1 MPSEN
6 SHFPFPTNITVVPD
20 TTLVIRED
28 TTIFIGPDGV
38 GSDINGNGTSTQ
50 PYGTL
55 KKAWERAG
63 EMLIRGTAILY
74 IRFQSGFYNITNPYT
89 FFPNNLFHP
98 NGDRIIIEGD
108 PAHIKQHYLY
118 LVENYNWDYSKYS
131 HYGHTGNV
139 RLFGRTGSGP
149 GTTFHGFTGSDATR
163 VTDIG
168 RYVAISNPALSSPF
182 LYNDSQ
188 NGIYVGRYRTDM
200 PPHDESSL
208 FRRTVDSYADVWYSH
223 GLSHDHAL
231 GIVGLATIIG
241 ATANPHILSL
251 SFKNSNRDPR
261 VPSFTDSDSGKIRGN
276 INATF
281 TLFGHSA
288 NLPPAQQYSPN
299 GYYGANYASG
309 TIDNKY
315 TVYPS
320 QYPAN
325 PSVNHITDDPMLLT
339 SYPVI
344 LRINR
349 NYTGNDTSTPV
360 TPGISPIRVSGG
372 KIKAIRNLMFVDEMF
387 DGASAGAQ
395 NFSFGFSGVH
405 MVNYTGERNTP
416 PCFLLDG
423 SEVGIRHIGIQGFG
437 DRNGAAIVLKNSK
450 LSAYSDW
457 IEYGN
462 TIGNNVTDEHTQGGM
477 SVFARLGSQNNT
489 PVLMINGIRR
499 GIVADNSELSLT
511 VGSATSKGDANT
523 GISPLFSAYH
533 STDESVWV
541 QTHAG
546 PPLEATN
553 SRCSIGSGIFL
564 NKTQYPSFRLGI
576 NLPRFSGLT
585 LSTGNTTGIYS
596 PQKWE
601 SLDPWNYG
609 PSFNS
614 VVMYANGV
622 TVGRI
627 VGAYY
632 AGENNPGI
640 TFGGNAEF
648 FPAGAGGAAAPSSTI
663 NVFFYGV
670 RFGDPSLINSNIDLN
685 GYLTRNE
692 KIELVGFSD
701 NSETTRT
708 SRLVIEGLTIGVTTD
723 NGTTLQLRK
732 ITQNSALRGFSFL
745 DVHGAKFSLNSN
757 GTYDSTVILNNSTLT
772 LHKNMIVSGGACGVL
787 ATNNSKLQTHRFIS
801 SRGFP
806 YSCIMGEFFT
816 DSCLLAE
823 HGSVISVPSL
833 FTRHPDILGL
843 SGRVASVSSEGVGSV
858 VNLDSTS
865 ILVGPTRANQG
876 VNYWTGLA
884 GNASPVLRA
893 ENVSPISATRSGTV
907 SFGSV
912 ATPVSQYSPKVL
924 ILSDS
929 AVYIG
934 PTITEECRDTDLFQ
948 MYCGFGGRIAPI
960 PESVPTGSIA
970 ANSSVEGRVRTIGW
984 SGGNSQAYR
993 LQVCQTDQSKRFYN
1007 VSSTGQMYR
1016 FWTHPLGSTS
1026 STATANTVFYGLP
1039 VMISSVGT
1047 EYGASST
1054 IATDAPSSNY
1064 SNFVVKPSIGS
1075 NRGYSGSF
1083 VFFGTNGK
1091 GGVFPY
1097 QVY

>member
-6 SHFPFPTNITVVPD
+6 SHFPFPTNITVVPE

-38 GSDINGNGTSTQ
+38 GSDVNGDGTSTK
-50 PYGTL
+50 PYATL

-63 EMLIRGTAILY
+63 EMLIRGTATLY
-74 IRFQSGFYNITNPYT
+74 IRFQSGFYNILNPNT

-118 LVENYNWDYSKYS
+118 WVENYNWDYSKYS
-131 HYGHTGNV
+131 HYGHTGDV
-139 RLFGRTGSGP
+139 RLFSRSGSGS
-149 GTTFHGFTGSDATR
+149 GSTAHGFTGSDPTR

-182 LYNDSQ
+182 YYYDTQ
-188 NGIYVGRYRTDM
+188 NSLVAGRYRTDT
-200 PPHDESSL
+200 PPHDDTSY

-241 ATANPHILSL
+241 ATASPHRLSL

-261 VPSFTDSDSGKIRGN
+261 VPSFTDSDGGKIKGGVN
-276 INATF
+276 SSM
-281 TLFGHSA
+281 TLFGVA
-288 NLPPAQQYSPN
+288 GNLPPAQQYSPS
-299 GYYGANYASG
+299 GYYGANYSSG

-315 TVYPS
+315 TVYPTE
-320 QYPAN
+320 YPVN

-339 SYPVI
+339 SYPAI

-349 NYTGNDTSTPV
+349 NYTGNTT
-360 TPGISPIRVSGG
+360 TGISPIRVSGG

-387 DGASAGAQ
+387 DGTSAGAQ
-395 NFSFGFSGVH
+395 NLTFGFSGVH
-405 MVNYTGERNTP
+405 MVTYTGERNTP

-437 DRNGAAIVLKNSK
+437 DRAGAAIVLKNSK

-457 IEYGN
+457 IEDGN
-462 TIGNNVTDEHTQGGM
+462 TVGNDVSQEHTQG
-477 SVFARLGSQNNT
+477 SQWVFAKLGSQNNT

-499 GIVADNSELSLT
+499 GIFADNSELSLT
-511 VGSATSKGDANT
+511 VGSARSKGDINT
-523 GISPLFSAYH
+523 GISHLTPGNHA
-533 STDESVWV
+533 TDETVWV

-546 PPLEATN
+546 PPLEAMN

-564 NKTQYPSFRLGI
+564 NRTQYPSFSLRI
-576 NLPRFSGLT
+576 NLPRFSGIT
-585 LSTGNTTGIYS
+585 LATGNTTGIYS

-601 SLDPWNYG
+601 ALDPWTYG

-614 VVMYANGV
+614 VVMYVNGI

-627 VGAYY
+627 AGAYY
-632 AGENNPGI
+632 SAENGSS
-640 TFGGNAEF
+640 TTTSFGGAAEF
-648 FPAGAGGAAAPSSTI
+648 FPSGAGGAASASSAI
-663 NVFFYGV
+663 DVSFYGV
-670 RFGDPSLINSNIDLN
+670 RFGDPSLINSTQDLHT
-685 GYLTRNE
+685 YLGANQ
-692 KIELVGFSD
+692 KIELVGFSND
-701 NSETTRT
+701 SETTRT
-708 SRLVIEGLTIGVTTD
+708 TSKLVIEGLTVGVTTD
-723 NGTTLQLRK
+723 NGTGLQLRK
-732 ITQNSALRGFSFL
+732 ITANSAVRGFSFV
-745 DVHGAKFSLNSN
+745 DVFGAKFPLNSN
-757 GTYDSTVILNNSTLT
+757 GTYDSTVILNNTTLT

-787 ATNNSKLQTHRFIS
+787 ATNQSKLLTNKFTS
-801 SRGFP
+801 SRILP

-816 DSCLLAE
+816 DSCVLAE

-843 SGRVASVSSEGVGSV
+843 SNRVASVSSEGVGSV

-865 ILVGPTRANQG
+865 ILVSPTRASTG
-876 VNYWTGLA
+876 VNFWTG
-884 GNASPVLRA
+884 SPAKRGIA
-893 ENVSPISATRSGTV
+893 VSPISATKAGTV

-912 ATPVSQYSPKVL
+912 GAVSSHSPKVL

-929 AVYIG
+929 AVYTDSIVS
-934 PTITEECRDTDLFQ
+934 EECRDSGLYQ
-948 MYCGFGGRIAPI
+948 MYSEFGGQIAPL
-960 PESVPTGSIA
+960 ESVPASPIG
-970 ANSSVEGRVRTIGW
+970 ANSSSHGRVRIIGW
-984 SGGNSQAYR
+984 SGGHAAQTYR
-993 LQVCQTDQSKRFYN
+993 LQVCQNDQSKRFYN
-1007 VSSTGQMYR
+1007 VSTTGQMYR

-1026 STATANTVFYGLP
+1026 SVAAANTVFYGLP
-1039 VMISSVGT
+1039 VMIEAIGVN
-1047 EYGASST
+1047 YGESST
-1054 IATDAPSSNY
+1054 IATDNGVNPY
-1064 SNFVVKPSIGS
+1064 SNNVVKQTIGN
-1075 NRGYSGSF
+1075 NRGYSGPF
-1083 VFFGTNGK
+1083 VYFGTDEK
-1091 GGVFPY
+1091 GGVFSY

>member
-1 MPSEN
+1 MPAEN
-6 SHFPFPTNITVVPD
+6 SHFPFPTNITVVPE
-20 TTLVIRED
+20 TTLVIRD
-28 TTIFIGPDGV
+28 DYTIFIGPDGV
-38 GSDINGNGTSTQ
+38 GNDTIGNGTDTK
-50 PYGTL
+50 PYATL

-63 EMLIRGTAILY
+63 EILIRGNATLY

-118 LVENYNWDYSKYS
+118 WVENYNWDYSKYS
-131 HYGHTGNV
+131 HYGHTGDV
-139 RLFGRTGSGP
+139 RLFSRSGSGS
-149 GTTFHGFTGSDATR
+149 GSTAHGFTGSDATR

-168 RYVAISNPALSSPF
+168 RYVAISNPALSSPYF
-182 LYNDSQ
+182 YNDSQ
-188 NGIYVGRYRTDM
+188 NGIYAGRYRTDT
-200 PPHDESSL
+200 PPHDDSSY

-241 ATANPHILSL
+241 ATASPHRLSL

-261 VPSFTDSDSGKIRGN
+261 VPSFTDSGGGKIKGN
-276 INATF
+276 INGIM
-281 TLFGHSA
+281 TLFTHAA
-288 NLPPAQQYSPN
+288 NLPPAQQYSPS

-349 NYTGNDTSTPV
+349 NYTGNDTA

-405 MVNYTGERNTP
+405 MVTYTGERHTP

-437 DRNGAAIVLKNSK
+437 DRGGAAIVLKNSK

-462 TIGNNVTDEHTQGGM
+462 TIGNNVTDEHTQGRPA
-477 SVFARLGSQNNT
+477 VFARLGSQNNT

-523 GISPLFSAYH
+523 GISPFFSGFH

-596 PQKWE
+596 PQKWQ

-614 VVMYANGV
+614 VVMYADGV

-627 VGAYY
+627 VGTYY
-632 AGENNPGI
+632 SGENSSTT
-640 TFGGNAEF
+640 TFGSSTEF
-648 FPAGAGGAAAPSSTI
+648 FPSGAGSAGAI
-663 NVFFYGV
+663 NVYFYGV
-670 RFGDPSLINSNIDLN
+670 RFGDPSLINSTANLN
-685 GYLTRNE
+685 TYLSQNK
-692 KIELVGFSD
+692 KIELVGFSND
-701 NSETTRT
+701 SETTRT
-708 SRLVIEGLTIGVTTD
+708 TSKLVIEGLTVGVTTD
-723 NGTTLQLRK
+723 NGTGLQLRK
-732 ITQNSALRGFSFL
+732 ITQNSAISEFSFL
-745 DVHGAKFSLNSN
+745 NLHGAKFSLNSK

-787 ATNNSKLQTHRFIS
+787 ATNNSKLQTHKFIS
-801 SRGFP
+801 SRGLP

-833 FTRHPDILGL
+833 FTRHPDIIGL

-858 VNLDSTS
+858 IDLDSTS
-865 ILVGPTRANQG
+865 ILVSPTRASTT
-876 VNYWTGLA
+876 VNFWTGLSA
-884 GNASPVLRA
+884 IRGIAVSPV
-893 ENVSPISATRSGTV
+893 SATKAGTV

-912 ATPVSQYSPKVL
+912 VPVSQYSPKVL

-929 AVYIG
+929 AVYADG
-934 PTITEECRDTDLFQ
+934 TITEECKDTGLFQ
-948 MYCGFGGRIAPI
+948 MYCEFGGQIAPL
-960 PESVPTGSIA
+960 ETVPTSSIG
-970 ANSSVEGRVRTIGW
+970 ANSSTSGRVRTIGW
-984 SGGNSQAYR
+984 SGPNSSQSYR

-1039 VMISSVGT
+1039 VMIDGVGAD
-1047 EYGASST
+1047 YGASST
-1054 IATDAPSSNY
+1054 IATDSSSFNY
-1064 SNFVVKPSIGS
+1064 STYVVKPSIGT

-1083 VFFGTNGK
+1083 VFFGPNGK